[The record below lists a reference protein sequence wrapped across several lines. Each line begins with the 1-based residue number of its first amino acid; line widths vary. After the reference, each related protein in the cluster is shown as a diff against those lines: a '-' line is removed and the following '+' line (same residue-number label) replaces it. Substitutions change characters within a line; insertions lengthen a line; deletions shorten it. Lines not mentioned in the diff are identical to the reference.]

1 LLALPGIIRSRVEL
15 AASHKENKM
24 EFVWFI
30 LIGLVAGW
38 LAGQLMKG
46 GGFGVVGDIVVGVV
60 GALLGGFLF
69 RTLGVSSGGG
79 LIGAIIVAT
88 IGAVV
93 LIILLRLIKRA

>member
-1 LLALPGIIRSRVEL
+1 
-15 AASHKENKM
+15 M

-38 LAGQLMKG
+38 LAGVLVKG
-46 GGFGVVGDIVVGVV
+46 GGFGIIGDIIVGVL

-69 RTLGVSSGGG
+69 RHLGVSAGGG
-79 LIGAIIVAT
+79 LLGSIIVAT

-93 LIILLRLIKRA
+93 LILILRVIKRA